1 MEANWLEKELLDC
14 SEILSN
20 CGFRVRTIVC
30 DNHPTNWSSFEKLL
44 EHVNQNPDELY
55 MLQKSRKIYLCYDA
69 VHVIKNA
76 RNNLLKCKRFI
87 FPPFGFSGFK
97 DPINAPG
104 GEIAWKTFHDVF
116 GRDPNLH
123 ANLRKAP
130 KLTTKVLHPDNCKQN
145 VPNALAIF
153 DETTIAAVKSYFPEK
168 ASAAAFLT
176 LFSKWWVLSNYRA
189 RVFNCK
195 LSTKCS
201 CNWRSQTIVLARND
215 RLDPELARK
224 ENSQLREVYSDFTN
238 RFSIRENIE
247 IPCFA

>member
-1 MEANWLEKELLDC
+1 
-14 SEILSN
+14 
-20 CGFRVRTIVC
+20 
-30 DNHPTNWSSFEKLL
+30 
-44 EHVNQNPDELY
+44 

-130 KLTTKVLHPDNCKQN
+130 KLTTKVLHPGNCKQN

-168 ASAAAFLT
+168 ASAPVNLT
-176 LFSKWWVLSNYRA
+176 LCSKWWVLSNSKA
-189 RVFNCK
+189 RY
-195 LSTKCS
+195 STANYLGNAAVIGDNKPS
-201 CNWRSQTIVLARND
+201 FLRTMADWIQNWQEKKISICEKFTLTSQA
-215 RLDPELARK
+215 A
-224 ENSQLREVYSDFTN
+224 
-238 RFSIRENIE
+238 
-247 IPCFA
+247 